1 MNEQIQEQLR
11 QINERI
17 MDSLIAEANRNKA
30 KRRRMLKKQE
40 AVVAET
46 ETAAA
51 EPESS
56 VLTQWNAIL
65 DQLMKKR

>member
-17 MDSLIAEANRNKA
+17 MDSLIAQANENKT
-30 KRRRMLKKQE
+30 KRKRVRRKQE
-40 AVVAET
+40 A
-46 ETAAA
+46 AAA
-51 EPESS
+51 QTEPEAAEVESP

-65 DQLMKKR
+65 DQIMKRR